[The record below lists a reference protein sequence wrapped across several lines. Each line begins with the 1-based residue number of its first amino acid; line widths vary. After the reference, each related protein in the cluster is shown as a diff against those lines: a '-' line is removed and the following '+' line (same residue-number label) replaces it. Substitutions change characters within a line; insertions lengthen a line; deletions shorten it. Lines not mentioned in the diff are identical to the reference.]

1 MVDKMA
7 FLKAYNIDEDD
18 FKAADISWEELA
30 AIYDDYL
37 LKEEKL
43 RGIGKDFVND
53 YLYDIER
60 AGIHSYRYR
69 TKNPGHLLEKI
80 IRKRKEDPEKFK
92 DLNRSNYYKYM
103 TQFLL
108 IILLWDVRRTG
119 RRNSWTYKSGI
130 RAVSAL
136 SVCKAKKT
144 EKRLLFFSL
153 LYNFNIQLLTPVFPT
168 GELYT
173 F

>member
-60 AGIHSYRYR
+60 AGIHSYRHQS
-69 TKNPGHLLEKI
+69 TLKL
-80 IRKRKEDPEKFK
+80 DF
-92 DLNRSNYYKYM
+92 
-103 TQFLL
+103 
-108 IILLWDVRRTG
+108 
-119 RRNSWTYKSGI
+119 
-130 RAVSAL
+130 
-136 SVCKAKKT
+136 
-144 EKRLLFFSL
+144 
-153 LYNFNIQLLTPVFPT
+153 LTPGKKYVATIYADGKNASYKANSSTPAYLCDVDFCARHQRIR
-168 GELYT
+168 
-173 F
+173 

>member
-80 IRKRKEDPEKFK
+80 IRKKKRRSGEIQRSEPE
-92 DLNRSNYYKYM
+92 
-103 TQFLL
+103 
-108 IILLWDVRRTG
+108 
-119 RRNSWTYKSGI
+119 
-130 RAVSAL
+130 
-136 SVCKAKKT
+136 
-144 EKRLLFFSL
+144 
-153 LYNFNIQLLTPVFPT
+153 QLLQIHDRSDRYPCILPVP
-168 GELYT
+168 GRLDLLPQIYYHCI
-173 F
+173 

>member
-69 TKNPGHLLEKI
+69 TKNPGH
-80 IRKRKEDPEKFK
+80 RPGA
-92 DLNRSNYYKYM
+92 
-103 TQFLL
+103 
-108 IILLWDVRRTG
+108 RRRRCRRAGCGAERAPYAAGCAGAG
-119 RRNSWTYKSGI
+119 RGFCCVLR
-130 RAVSAL
+130 
-136 SVCKAKKT
+136 
-144 EKRLLFFSL
+144 
-153 LYNFNIQLLTPVFPT
+153 P
-168 GELYT
+168 
-173 F
+173 